1 MCCQHSDRKH
11 MNSTQGSL
19 SSMGWSVLLWR
30 LFGNK
35 QICSNAVNV
44 SGNNLSITQTLHLI
58 ICNFILP
65 GEGGKLHPA
74 EASCTEIHKM
84 STFALYQAFYE
95 LTPIHICNYDL
106 ISNRANPSSTTWQQL
121 TSWNPS
127 DNRFHRQSSGLYEG
141 KGPYFLQYFYIP

>member
-1 MCCQHSDRKH
+1 MLLAQRQKTYELYLGKFKFNRLVS
-11 MNSTQGSL
+11 STMAL
-19 SSMGWSVLLWR
+19 VW
-30 LFGNK
+30 K

-58 ICNFILP
+58 MCNFILP

-95 LTPIHICNYDL
+95 LTPIHICNCDL

-141 KGPYFLQYFYIP
+141 KGPYFL